1 MKSQLLLLGS
11 LTLITLSGCS
21 LNQAAPKTHHHDWID
36 VYNKSGNK
44 VVSLTSRKA
53 VAYVSDHVGDDAG
66 NLTSHKLPAGSKL
79 QYKYVMHQRRNNL
92 SFNLYIYSNK
102 YAKTGIH
109 PLPNSTWKL
118 SNHEFSK
125 FSNPR
130 SLE

>member
-53 VAYVSDHVGDDAG
+53 VAYVSDHVGMM
-66 NLTSHKLPAGSKL
+66 LVIQPAINC
-79 QYKYVMHQRRNNL
+79 QPDQN
-92 SFNLYIYSNK
+92 FNTNMSCINV
-102 YAKTGIH
+102 GII
-109 PLPNSTWKL
+109 
-118 SNHEFSK
+118 
-125 FSNPR
+125 
-130 SLE
+130 